1 MRASSTPAFMIT
13 LASVT
18 LIGPLAIHMFLPV
31 LPVVKSAFEM
41 PEALAGLTFSITLFV
56 MGFATLVYG
65 SLSDR
70 YGRRPVL
77 LSSLALFIAGSMAS
91 AVATSAIGLL
101 AGRVLQA
108 AGAGGGATLARAI
121 ARDAFGTEKLVK
133 AIAHLQMAY
142 ALGPML
148 APLAGG
154 LMLDASGWR
163 GVFWLAFAIGAVICL
178 AVYVVLHETHKAEH
192 RTKGGS
198 VLRDY
203 ARLFAHARF
212 TAYVL
217 QSGFSTGTFFA
228 MGAAASFLMKD
239 YLGRSA
245 SEFGAYF
252 MLFPCGFL
260 TGNFLSS
267 KLSHRFSVETM
278 VLVGASVNMFA
289 SAVQAVLLLTGH
301 VTPLAIFVPGMLT
314 TLGQGLA
321 LPNGQVGAIRVMPSL
336 AGTASGISVFFQMF
350 LGAVFAEMYTILA
363 DGTPVPMV
371 VTCMTASV
379 LCLAAGI
386 VPYAL
391 RARQP
396 QPA

>member
-1 MRASSTPAFMIT
+1 MRAPSTPAFMIT

-31 LPVVKSAFEM
+31 LPVVKNAFVM
-41 PEALAGLTFSITLFV
+41 PDSVAGLTFSVTLFV

-77 LSSLALFIAGSMAS
+77 LSSLALFVAGSVAS
-91 AVATSAIGLL
+91 ALATSAAGLL
-101 AGRVLQA
+101 AGRILQA

-163 GVFWLAFAIGAVICL
+163 GVFWLAFGIGLAITAAVV
-178 AVYVVLHETHKAEH
+178 AVLHETHHAEH
-192 RTKGGS
+192 RTTGGS

-203 ARLFAHARF
+203 ARLFSHLRF
-212 TAYVL
+212 AAYVL

-260 TGNFLSS
+260 TGNYLSG
-267 KLSHRFSVETM
+267 KLSQRFSVETM
-278 VLVGASVNMFA
+278 VLAGASLNMLA
-289 SAVQAVLLLTGH
+289 SAVQAALMLTGH

-321 LPNGQVGAIRVMPSL
+321 LPNGQVGAIRVIPSL
-336 AGTASGISVFFQMF
+336 AGTASGISVFSQMF
-350 LGAVFAEMYTILA
+350 LGAVFAQMYTVLA
-363 DGTPVPMV
+363 DGTPGPMV
-371 VTCMTASV
+371 ITCMTASV
-379 LCLAAGI
+379 LSLATGI

-391 RARQP
+391 RGRAAA
-396 QPA
+396 PA

>member
-1 MRASSTPAFMIT
+1 MIT
-13 LASVT
+13 LASIT

-77 LSSLALFIAGSMAS
+77 LWSLGLFVAGSVAS
-91 AVATSAIGLL
+91 AVATSAVWLL

-121 ARDAFGTEKLVK
+121 ARDAFGTERLVK

-163 GVFWLAFAIGAVICL
+163 GVFWLAFAIGLVIS
-178 AVYVVLHETHKAEH
+178 AAAYAVLHETHEAEH
-192 RTKGGS
+192 RTAGGN

-203 ARLFAHARF
+203 ARLFAHLRF
-212 TAYVL
+212 TAYVS

-228 MGAAASFLMKD
+228 MGAASAFLMKD

-252 MLFPCGFL
+252 MLFPVGFV
-260 TGNFLSS
+260 TGNFLSG
-267 KLSHRFSVETM
+267 KLSQRFSVETM
-278 VLVGASVNMFA
+278 VLAGASLNMVA
-289 SAVQAVLLLTGH
+289 SAVQAVLMLTGH

-321 LPNGQVGAIRVMPSL
+321 LPNGQVGAIRVEPSL

-350 LGAVFAEMYTILA
+350 LGAVFAEIYTVLA

-371 VTCMTASV
+371 ITCMTASA
-379 LCLAAGI
+379 LSLATGI
-386 VPYAL
+386 VPYAM
-391 RARQP
+391 RARP
-396 QPA
+396 IQPA

>member
-1 MRASSTPAFMIT
+1 MIT
-13 LASVT
+13 LASIT

-31 LPVVKSAFEM
+31 LPVVKDAF
-41 PEALAGLTFSITLFV
+41 AISDSLAGLTFSITLFV
-56 MGFATLVYG
+56 MGFVTLIYG

-77 LSSLALFIAGSMAS
+77 LASLALFVAGSVAS
-91 AVATSAIGLL
+91 ALATTVAWLV
-101 AGRVLQA
+101 AGRMLQA
-108 AGAGGGATLARAI
+108 VGAGGGATLARAI
-121 ARDAFGTEKLVK
+121 ARDAFGTDRLVK
-133 AIAHLQMAY
+133 AIAYLQMAY
-142 ALGPML
+142 TLGPML

-154 LMLDASGWR
+154 LMLDAAGWR
-163 GVFWLAFAIGAVICL
+163 GVPWLAAAIGLVISAAVV
-178 AVYVVLHETHKAEH
+178 AVLHETHKAEH
-192 RTKGGS
+192 RTRGGS
-198 VLRDY
+198 VLADY
-203 ARLFAHARF
+203 AKLFSHVRF
-212 TAYVL
+212 TCYVL

-245 SEFGAYF
+245 SEFGAFF

-267 KLSHRFSVETM
+267 KLSQRFSVETM
-278 VLVGASVNMFA
+278 VMAGASLNMAA
-289 SAVQAVLLLTGH
+289 SVIQAALLLSGH

-336 AGTASGISVFFQMF
+336 AGTAAGIGVFFQMF
-350 LGAVFAEMYTILA
+350 LGAVFAEMYTLLA

-371 VTCMTASV
+371 IACLTASV
-379 LCLAAGI
+379 LSLATGI
-386 VPYAL
+386 VPYAMRV
-391 RARQP
+391 RAA

>member
-1 MRASSTPAFMIT
+1 MRSASTPAFMIT

-77 LSSLALFIAGSMAS
+77 LTSLGFFIAGSVAS
-91 AVATSAIGLL
+91 AVATSAAGLL
-101 AGRVLQA
+101 AGRILQA
-108 AGAGGGATLARAI
+108 VGAGGGATLARAI

-163 GVFWLAFAIGAVICL
+163 GVFWLAFAIGVVICA
-178 AVYVVLHETHKAEH
+178 AVYVVLYETHGAEA
-192 RTKGGS
+192 RTKGGG

-203 ARLFAHARF
+203 GQLFSHLRF

-228 MGAAASFLMKD
+228 MGAAAAFLMKD

-252 MLFPCGFL
+252 MLFPCGFV
-260 TGNFLSS
+260 TGNYLSG

-278 VLVGASVNMFA
+278 VLAGAALNMLA

-321 LPNGQVGAIRVMPSL
+321 LPNGQVGAIRVVPSL
-336 AGTASGISVFFQMF
+336 AGTAAGVGVFFQMF
-350 LGAVFAEMYTILA
+350 LGAVFAEMYALLA

-371 VTCMTASV
+371 VTVVLAS
-379 LCLAAGI
+379 LLSLITGI
-386 VPYAL
+386 VPYVL
-391 RARQP
+391 RVRA

>member
-1 MRASSTPAFMIT
+1 MIT
-13 LASVT
+13 LASIT

-31 LPVVKSAFEM
+31 LPVVKNAFVISDS
-41 PEALAGLTFSITLFV
+41 LAGLTFSITLFV
-56 MGFATLVYG
+56 MGFVTLVYG

-77 LSSLALFIAGSMAS
+77 LASLALFVVGSVAS
-91 AVATSAIGLL
+91 ALATTVAWLV
-101 AGRVLQA
+101 AGRMLQA
-108 AGAGGGATLARAI
+108 VGAGGGATLARAI
-121 ARDAFGTEKLVK
+121 ARDAFGTDRLVK
-133 AIAHLQMAY
+133 AIAYLQMAY
-142 ALGPML
+142 TLGPML

-154 LMLDASGWR
+154 LMLDAAGWR
-163 GVFWLAFAIGAVICL
+163 GVPWLAAAIGLVISAAVV
-178 AVYVVLHETHKAEH
+178 AVLHETHKAEH
-192 RTKGGS
+192 RTRGGS
-198 VLRDY
+198 VLADY
-203 ARLFAHARF
+203 AKLFSHARF
-212 TAYVL
+212 TCYVL

-245 SEFGAYF
+245 SEFGAFF
-252 MLFPCGFL
+252 MLFPVGFL

-267 KLSHRFSVETM
+267 KLSHRFSIETM
-278 VLVGASVNMFA
+278 VMAGASLNMIA
-289 SAVQAVLLLTGH
+289 SAIQAALLLSGH

-336 AGTASGISVFFQMF
+336 AGTAAGIGVFFQMF
-350 LGAVFAEMYTILA
+350 LGAVFAEMYTLLA

-371 VTCMTASV
+371 ITCLTASV
-379 LCLAAGI
+379 LSLATGI
-386 VPYAL
+386 VPYAMRV
-391 RARQP
+391 RAA

>member
-1 MRASSTPAFMIT
+1 MIT
-13 LASVT
+13 LGSIT

-31 LPVVKSAFEM
+31 LPVVKTDFGISDS
-41 PEALAGLTFSITLFV
+41 LAGLTFSVTLFV
-56 MGFATLVYG
+56 MAFATLVYG
-65 SLSDR
+65 TLSDR
-70 YGRRPVL
+70 YGRRTVL
-77 LSSLALFIAGSMAS
+77 LAGLALFTVGSVASALATTVVWLIAARTLQAIGAGS
-91 AVATSAIGLL
+91 
-101 AGRVLQA
+101 
-108 AGAGGGATLARAI
+108 GATLARAI
-121 ARDAFGTEKLVK
+121 ARDAFGTERLVK
-133 AIAHLQMAY
+133 AIAYLQMAY
-142 ALGPML
+142 TLGPML

-163 GVFWLAFAIGAVICL
+163 SVPWLAAVIGAVIMV
-178 AVYVVLHETHKAEH
+178 AAYRALHETHKAES
-192 RTKGGS
+192 RTRGGS

-203 ARLFAHARF
+203 ARLFAHVRF

-239 YLGRSA
+239 YLVRSA

-252 MLFPCGFL
+252 MLFPVGFL
-260 TGNFLSS
+260 TGNYLSGR
-267 KLSHRFSVETM
+267 LANRFSIETM
-278 VLVGASVNMFA
+278 VLAGASLNMVA
-289 SAVQAVLLLTGH
+289 AAVQAMLLLSGH

-321 LPNGQVGAIRVMPSL
+321 LPNGQVGAIRVMPGL
-336 AGTASGISVFFQMF
+336 AGTAAGIGVFFQMF

-371 VTCMTASV
+371 ITCMTASI
-379 LCLAAGI
+379 LSLATGI

-391 RARQP
+391 RARAA